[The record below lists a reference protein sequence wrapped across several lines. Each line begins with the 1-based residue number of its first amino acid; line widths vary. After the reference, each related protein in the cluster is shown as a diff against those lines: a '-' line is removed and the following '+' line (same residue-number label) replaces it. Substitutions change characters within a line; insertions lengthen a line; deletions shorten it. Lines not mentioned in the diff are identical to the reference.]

1 MNPDKADKD
10 NVFLY
15 VNKKI
20 YSGWKDVNITRSLEA
35 MAGSFSL
42 SVAETKTDDNFDLF
56 CGDEVVVKIG
66 EDAVITGYIDDYH
79 PSIDKESHNI
89 TVTGR
94 DKTADL
100 VDCSASFKTG
110 QWNNQNIFKIAKDL
124 CKAFGIEVKTNLQK
138 LPTIKK
144 FKLQTSE
151 TVHEALDRLAKQ
163 LGVVITSTRD
173 GSKLFITRSSSENL
187 NITLKEGE
195 NILTASA
202 SYSFRE
208 RFSQY
213 IVKPQQNQEEINV
226 VRESEDDYVIVS
238 NKVKGICN
246 DESIKRYRPKI
257 FVSEY
262 VLNKSEANVRA
273 KWEAIVSAAK
283 SSDIDIE
290 VQGWRMPNGELWDVD
305 KLVMVDCPS
314 IRVNT
319 HLLITEVNYKKNEN
333 GTTTS
338 LKLKRPD
345 AFTTIDQVKKD
356 KEPNYKKSKK

>member
-1 MNPDKADKD
+1 MRTDE
-10 NVFLY
+10 VFLY
-15 VNKKI
+15 VNNKI

-42 SVAETKTDDNFDLF
+42 SVVESKTTENFDLF
-56 CGDEVVVKIG
+56 CGDQTIVKIG
-66 EDAVITGYIDDYH
+66 DDAVITGYIDDYH
-79 PSIDKESHNI
+79 PSFDAGSHSI
-89 TVTGR
+89 TITGR

-100 VDCSASFKTG
+100 IDCSAAYKTG

-124 CKAFGIEVKTNLQK
+124 CGPFGIEVKTNLKK

-173 GSKLFITRSSSENL
+173 GSKLFITQSSQVAL

-195 NILTASA
+195 NILAGSA
-202 SYSFRE
+202 SYSFKD

-213 IVKPQQNQEEINV
+213 IVKPQQNQDETNIIKVGDEED
-226 VRESEDDYVIVS
+226 EDDYVIVS

-262 VLNKSEANVRA
+262 VLNKSEANLRA
-273 KWEAIVSAAK
+273 KWEAIITAGK

-305 KLVMVDCPS
+305 KLVMVDSPKLR
-314 IRVNT
+314 IKKN
-319 HLLITEVNYKKNEN
+319 LLITEVNYKKNEN

-345 AFTTIDQVKKD
+345 AFTTIDQVKKT
-356 KEPNYKKSKK
+356 KEPYLQG